1 MRRWV
6 VLVVQIEIFSDIAC
20 PWCFVGKR
28 RFERALE
35 QFRASHDEDVVVVY
49 RSFELSPDT
58 PVDFTGSSVDF
69 LVQHKRMPVAQ
80 VEQMLAQM
88 TELAAGEGLAYD
100 FDTVQHTNTRRAH
113 ELLHHAKALG
123 VQAALKERLLTAYF
137 EQGRNVG
144 DVEELVDLGADV
156 GLDRDETREAL
167 TTGRY
172 AGAVQADIDQA
183 VDYGIGGVPFY
194 VIDGRMGISGAQSS
208 ETFLAAL
215 EKVTRP

>member
-1 MRRWV
+1 M
-6 VLVVQIEIFSDIAC
+6 QIDIFSDIAC

-28 RFERALE
+28 RFDRAVE
-35 QFRASHDEDVVVVY
+35 QFRASHDEEVDVVY

-69 LVQHKRMPVAQ
+69 LVRHKQMPAAQ

-113 ELLHHAKALG
+113 ELLHHARALG
-123 VQAALKERLLTAYF
+123 VQAELKERLLSAYF

-144 DVEELVDLGADV
+144 DVEELVDLAADV
-156 GLDRDETREAL
+156 GLDRGETREAL

-172 AGAVQADIDQA
+172 AEAVQADIDQA
-183 VDYGIGGVPFY
+183 VDHGIGGVPFY
-194 VIDGRMGISGAQSS
+194 VLDGRVGVSGAQST

-215 EKVTRP
+215 EKVAQA

>member
-1 MRRWV
+1 M
-6 VLVVQIEIFSDIAC
+6 QIEIFSDIAC

-35 QFRASHDEDVVVVY
+35 QFRASHDDEVEVVY

-113 ELLHHAKALG
+113 ELLHHAKAHG
-123 VQAALKERLLTAYF
+123 VQAALKERLLAAYF
-137 EQGRNVG
+137 EQGRNVA
-144 DVEELVDLGADV
+144 DVDELVDLGADV
-156 GLDRDETREAL
+156 GLDRDATREAL
-167 TTGRY
+167 TTSRY

-194 VIDGRMGISGAQSS
+194 VVDGRMGISGAQSS

-215 EKVTRP
+215 EKAAQP

>member
-1 MRRWV
+1 M
-6 VLVVQIEIFSDIAC
+6 QIEIFSDIAC

-28 RFERALE
+28 RFDRALE
-35 QFRASHDEDVVVVY
+35 QFGASYDGEVEVVY

-58 PVDFTGSSVDF
+58 PVDFTGSSTDF
-69 LVQHKRMPVAQ
+69 LVQHKRMSVAQ

-113 ELLHHAKALG
+113 QLLHHGAALG
-123 VQAALKERLLTAYF
+123 VQAALKERLLSAYF

-144 DVEELVDLGADV
+144 DVDELVELGADV

-172 AGAVQADIDQA
+172 ADAVQADIDQA

-194 VIDGRMGISGAQSS
+194 VLDGRVGVSGAQST
-208 ETFLAAL
+208 ETFRAAL
-215 EKVTRP
+215 EKVAQP